1 MNLRQHDY
9 PPMYWLKLHRHI
21 QDPLPPPPPKRT
33 RPPTKNKL
41 ESCLLHLYPYIQK
54 IVYCGAIDRRK
65 GEVRSGKIPI
75 NPEQF
80 NLIQRLGATQRY
92 DQMLLLEHILQL
104 EYDFH
109 YKGYRR
115 GIRHIQFRL
124 QKQKSVIVGKSPVL
138 LLWVRFQQK
147 PPVLST

>member
-9 PPMYWLKLHRHI
+9 PPMYWLKLHCHI

-33 RPPTKNKL
+33 RLPTKNKL

-80 NLIQRLGATQRY
+80 NLIQRLNTTQRY
-92 DQMLLLEHILQL
+92 GQILLLEQILQL
-104 EYDFH
+104 EYDFE

-115 GIRHIQFRL
+115 GIHHIQFRL